1 MIYRSCIRNNG
12 TDCRAIYSD
21 CEKYRFQLSII
32 WDRTKPSIN
41 FLMLNPS
48 TATEKE
54 NDPTVEG
61 CEQRA
66 RAWRFGGLV
75 VTNIFAIRATDPR
88 EMLSHPEPVGPG
100 NDYFII
106 ESARECA
113 QTVAAW
119 GNHGS
124 HKSRSTA
131 VLEMLRTYEIKT
143 WALAV
148 NKTGEPKH
156 PLYVARNVPAV
167 RPWETHVHKT

>member
-12 TDCRAIYSD
+12 TDCQAIYSD
-21 CEKYRFQLSII
+21 CELYRMRLSIH
-32 WDRTKPSIN
+32 WDRSKPSIN

-48 TATEKE
+48 TATERK

-66 RAWRFGGLV
+66 RAWGYGSLI
-75 VTNIFAIRATDPR
+75 VTNIFAFRATDPR
-88 EMLSHPEPVGPG
+88 EMMSHPEPVGPG

-106 ESARECA
+106 ESARECLV
-113 QTVAAW
+113 TVAAW

-124 HKSRSTA
+124 HKLRGA
-131 VLEMLRTYEIKT
+131 EVRNMLRTYEIRPFIF
-143 WALAV
+143 AV

-167 RPWETHVHKT
+167 PWNFIN